1 MITLAA
7 LSIILTLQGAPSS
20 KVSVTMTG
28 PAIVGK
34 AMKGVIKLTIPDGF
48 HAYANPPSSEYLIP
62 VKLSLDGKVFG
73 KLAVT
78 YPVGTPMTVVGEDK
92 PVAVYEGTVSIPFSV
107 IPSKAG
113 KQSLKLRLESQLC
126 DDHACLP
133 PATSA
138 IVVNTVV
145 KKS

>member
-7 LSIILTLQGAPSS
+7 LSVLLTLQGAPATT
-20 KVSVTMTG
+20 VSVTMAG
-28 PAIVGK
+28 PAVVGK
-34 AMKGVIKLTIPDGF
+34 AMKGIVKLAIPEGF

-62 VKLSLDGKVFG
+62 VKLSVEGKVFG
-73 KLAVT
+73 KLLVS
-78 YPVGTPMTVVGEDK
+78 YPKGSPMTVVGEDK

-107 IPSKAG
+107 VPSKPG
-113 KQSLKLRLESQLC
+113 KQTLKLRLETQLC

-133 PATSA
+133 PSNTTM
-138 IVVNTVV
+138 VVNTVV